1 MSAAAAMRLNVVA
14 ASGMRLDERVVRIV
28 AEAENG
34 SFCLLPG
41 HRDFA
46 TSLVSG
52 IIEFTSEDERDRF
65 LAVDEG
71 VLVKADTVVSVGTR
85 HAVLGDDLAALNQ
98 IVEEQFARLDDR
110 EKLAREAVAQLEAD
124 FARRFLSL
132 RDHGPIG
139 I

>member
-1 MSAAAAMRLNVVA
+1 MSTASVMRLEVVA
-14 ASGMRLDERVVRIV
+14 ASGVRMDERVVRIV

-34 SFCLLPG
+34 AFCLLPG

-46 TSLVSG
+46 AALVPG
-52 IIEFTSEDERDRF
+52 IIEFTTEQNHDLF

-71 VLVKADTVVSVGTR
+71 VLVKAGPVISVGTR
-85 HAVLGDDLAALNQ
+85 HAVLGEDLSVLRQ

-110 EKLAREAVAQLEAD
+110 EKLARQAVAQLEAD

-132 RDHGPIG
+132 RDHGSL
-139 I
+139 

>member
-1 MSAAAAMRLNVVA
+1 MSTTAAMRLEVVA
-14 ASGMRLDERVVRIV
+14 ASGVRLEERVVRIV

-34 SFCLLPG
+34 SFCLLPR

-46 TSLVSG
+46 TSLVPG
-52 IIEFTSEDERDRF
+52 IIEFTSDQDRDHF

-71 VLVKADTVVSVGTR
+71 VLVKAGPVVSVGTR
-85 HAVLGDDLAALNQ
+85 HAVLGDDLSALEQ
-98 IVEEQFARLDDR
+98 VVEEQFARLDDR

-132 RDHGPIG
+132 REHGPIG